1 MSNRSSLAVIA
12 AMLFVLGPAFAATP
26 TAKPLT
32 PQQQR
37 MSACSKQTAGKKGD
51 ERKAAMSACLKGAPA
66 PAAATTQQERMKSC
80 NVDAKAK
87 ALSGDARKAFMSSC
101 LKKTTG

>member
-1 MSNRSSLAVIA
+1 MSFRSSLAITA
-12 AMLFVLGPAFAATP
+12 AMLFVLAPAFAATP
-26 TAKPLT
+26 AAKPLT

-51 ERKAAMSACLKGAPA
+51 ERKAAMSACLKGSSTP
-66 PAAATTQQERMKSC
+66 AATTQQERMKSC
-80 NVDAKAK
+80 NADAKAK

>member
-1 MSNRSSLAVIA
+1 MSYRSSLAITA
-12 AMLFVLGPAFAATP
+12 ALMFVLAPAFAATP
-26 TAKPLT
+26 AAKPLT

-51 ERKAAMSACLKGAPA
+51 ERKAAMSACLKGTSA

-80 NVDAKAK
+80 NADAKAK
-87 ALSGDARKAFMSSC
+87 SLSGDARKAFMSTC
-101 LKKTTG
+101 LKKTSG